1 MKRVLNSSPILI
13 LMLFVCWGAAGAG
26 PAGRAAVARQDSD
39 QERVARNKQTIL
51 SRLKREQV
59 EYRGSMPGL
68 RLKSEWVDKV
78 VRDYAHQ
85 KLVLAAELSVGE
97 KYALSNRWIFKDM
110 KVTFQELF
118 NLKDEDDEK
127 LLPLS
132 YGDELLNMMPGYA
145 LEGLTILGK
154 GAETKGP
161 YKRSAAISGPSLAM
175 AQGANPDLLL
185 LRGSTLVLPVYVNR
199 EGKERVALGLA
210 RDAYTVKWKDIK
222 NRVVDD
228 MSEAA
233 HVEKLKILR
242 DYITDEEWKELR

>member
-1 MKRVLNSSPILI
+1 MKRVLSLSLI
-13 LMLFVCWGAAGAG
+13 LLSFVCWGASGAR
-26 PAGRAAVARQDSD
+26 PFGRTAVARQDSD

-68 RLKSEWVDKV
+68 RFKSEWVDKV

-85 KLVLAAELSVGE
+85 KLVLAAELSAGE

-118 NLKDEDDEK
+118 SLGAEDDEK

-154 GAETKGP
+154 GAEVKGP
-161 YKRSAAISGPSLAM
+161 YKRSAALSGPSLAM
-175 AQGANPDLLL
+175 ANGANPDLLL
-185 LRGSTLVLPVYVNR
+185 LRASTLIFPLYVNK
-199 EGKERVALGLA
+199 EGKERLALGLA

-233 HVEKLKILR
+233 HLEKLRLIR
-242 DYITDEEWKELR
+242 DYLSEDDFKELR

>member
-1 MKRVLNSSPILI
+1 MRKALHSSLILV
-13 LMLFVCWGAAGAG
+13 LMLFVGWGASGAR
-26 PAGRAAVARQDSD
+26 PFGRAAAARQVSE

-68 RLKSEWVDKV
+68 RLKSEWVDQV

-132 YGDELLNMMPGYA
+132 
-145 LEGLTILGK
+145 
-154 GAETKGP
+154 
-161 YKRSAAISGPSLAM
+161 
-175 AQGANPDLLL
+175 
-185 LRGSTLVLPVYVNR
+185 
-199 EGKERVALGLA
+199 
-210 RDAYTVKWKDIK
+210 
-222 NRVVDD
+222 
-228 MSEAA
+228 
-233 HVEKLKILR
+233 
-242 DYITDEEWKELR
+242 

>member
-1 MKRVLNSSPILI
+1 MKRALTSSPILV
-13 LMLFVCWGAAGAG
+13 LLLFVCWGASGAR
-26 PAGRAAVARQDSD
+26 PFGRTAAARQVSD

-68 RLKSEWVDKV
+68 RFKSEWVDKV

-97 KYALSNRWIFKDM
+97 KYTLSNRWIFKDM

-118 NLKDEDDEK
+118 NLADADDEK

-185 LRGSTLVLPVYVNR
+185 LRGSTLILPVYVNR

-210 RDAYTVKWKDIK
+210 RDAHTVKWKDIK

-233 HVEKLKILR
+233 HMEKLKILR